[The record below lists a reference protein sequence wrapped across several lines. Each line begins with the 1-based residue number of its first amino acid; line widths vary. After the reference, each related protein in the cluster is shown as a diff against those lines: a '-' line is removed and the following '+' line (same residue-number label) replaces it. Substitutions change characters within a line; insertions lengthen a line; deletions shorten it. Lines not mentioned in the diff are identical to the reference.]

1 MSYEIY
7 PNPKEGEVQVQMGKM
22 VTLLVDLE
30 KFVDRCNQ
38 VLQNLI
44 CQFASLYQARRK
56 IYKTTFQEVHFTT
69 AFKSMGDLLMIFVT
83 LDEVI
88 GQNNLFHEHWA
99 KYKR

>member
-1 MSYEIY
+1 
-7 PNPKEGEVQVQMGKM
+7 MGRM
-22 VTLLVDLE
+22 INLIVDLE
-30 KFVDRCNQ
+30 KFIARCNN

-44 CQFASLYQARRK
+44 CQLASLYQAKRK

-69 AFKSMGDLLMIFVT
+69 VFKALGDLLMIFVT
-83 LDEVI
+83 MDEVI